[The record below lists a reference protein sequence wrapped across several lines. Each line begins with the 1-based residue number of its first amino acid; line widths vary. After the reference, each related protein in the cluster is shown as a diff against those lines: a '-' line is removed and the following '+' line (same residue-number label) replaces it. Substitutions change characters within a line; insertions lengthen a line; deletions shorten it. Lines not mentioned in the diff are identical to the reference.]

1 MRALLLVA
9 IGSGIGG
16 VLRFLLA
23 TRLQPPSALF
33 PAGTLSVNLL
43 GCLLIGALGAWF
55 SRGPGTPWHTD
66 ARTLLMT
73 GVLGG
78 FTTFSTFAL
87 ETLTLL
93 QAQRPGLALLYALL
107 SNLGGLL
114 LAWLGF
120 VCTGALLRAQ

>member
-16 VLRFLLA
+16 VLRLLLA
-23 TRLQPPSALF
+23 TRLQPSSIHF
-33 PAGTLSVNLL
+33 PAGTLTVNLL
-43 GCLLIGALGAWF
+43 GCLLIGALGAWLAR
-55 SRGPGTPWHTD
+55 SPGHPWHAD
-66 ARTLLMT
+66 ARALLLA

-78 FTTFSTFAL
+78 FTTFSSFAL

-93 QAQRPGLALLYALL
+93 QAQRPGLALLNVLL

-114 LAWLGF
+114 LAWLGYA
-120 VCTGALLRAQ
+120 CAGALLRPQ